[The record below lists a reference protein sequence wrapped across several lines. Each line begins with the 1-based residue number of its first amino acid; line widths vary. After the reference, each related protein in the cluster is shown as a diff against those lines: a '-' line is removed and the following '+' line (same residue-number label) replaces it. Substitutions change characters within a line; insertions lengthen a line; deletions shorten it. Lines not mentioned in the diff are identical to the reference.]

1 MSFDSVLVAGMGKS
15 GAATVK
21 AIRDRARR
29 STVGCGTEIP
39 QLSHHS

>member
-21 AIRDRARR
+21 VIRDRAKYVSVYDYSDRK
-29 STVGCGTEIP
+29 SVV
-39 QLSHHS
+39 